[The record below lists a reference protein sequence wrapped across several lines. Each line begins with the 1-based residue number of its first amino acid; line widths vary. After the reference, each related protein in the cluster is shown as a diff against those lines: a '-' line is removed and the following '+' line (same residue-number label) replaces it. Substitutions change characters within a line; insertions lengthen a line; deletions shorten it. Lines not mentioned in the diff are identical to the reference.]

1 MYVSGEG
8 NAEGEKGVIGID
20 FINQKGIMMV
30 KKTLIYFG
38 CIMVIILCLFPFV
51 WILLNSVKSPKDIG
65 ASVPQFIFNPTLK
78 NYKDIFSTAG
88 SGSSFLHYFKNS
100 LIITVFGTLLSFL
113 VSIPCGYALARF
125 KLRSEKV
132 KSNVAFTLLSFWFGP
147 ELAVL
152 IPLYAIY
159 RYFGL
164 TNTYIGLIMV
174 YQVIGIP
181 LGVWISRSFFEDIPT
196 QLAEAASIDGYK
208 LWHIFWRID
217 IPLAKPGLAAIAV
230 LIFVFQWNNFVFALG
245 IAGEKTMPVTLGI
258 LGFIGYS
265 SVLWGQMSAA
275 IIISII
281 PAIVLAILTQ
291 KYLVKGLTFGAV
303 RG

>member
-1 MYVSGEG
+1 MTK
-8 NAEGEKGVIGID
+8 EKLRRG
-20 FINQKGIMMV
+20 
-30 KKTLIYFG
+30 LIYLG
-38 CIMVIILCLFPFV
+38 CIVVIILCLFPFL
-51 WILLNSVKSPKDIG
+51 WIFLNSIKSPKDIG
-65 ASVPQFIFNPTLK
+65 AAIPQFIFHPTLK
-78 NYKDIFSTAG
+78 NYIDIFSTAG
-88 SGSSFLHYFKNS
+88 SGTSFLKYFKNS
-100 LIITVFGTLLSFL
+100 IIITIFGTVLSFI

-125 KLRSEKV
+125 KLRSEKL
-132 KSNVAFTLLSFWFGP
+132 KGNLSFTLLSFWFGP

-152 IPLYAIY
+152 IPLYTMY
-159 RYFGL
+159 RYFGM
-164 TNTYIGLIMV
+164 TDTYIGLVMV

-181 LGVWISRSFFEDIPT
+181 LGVWISRSFFEDIPS

-208 LWHIFWRID
+208 IWHIFWKID
-217 IPLAKPGLAAIAV
+217 IPLVKPGLAAIAV

-245 IAGEKTMPVTLGI
+245 IAGEHTMPVTLGI

-281 PAIVLAILTQ
+281 PAVVLAILTQ

>member
-1 MYVSGEG
+1 M
-8 NAEGEKGVIGID
+8 AKDKLEKI
-20 FINQKGIMMV
+20 F
-30 KKTLIYFG
+30 IYFG
-38 CIMVIILCLFPFV
+38 CIIAIILCLFPFI
-51 WILLNSVKSPKDIG
+51 WIFLNSIKSPKDIG
-65 ASVPQFIFNPTLK
+65 AAIPKFIFDPTFH
-78 NYKDIFSTAG
+78 NYQDIFTAAG
-88 SGSSFLHYFKNS
+88 SQTSFFKYFKNS
-100 LIITVFGTLLSFL
+100 LIITIFGTVLSFM

-125 KLRSEKV
+125 KLHSEKV
-132 KSNVAFTLLSFWFGP
+132 KGNIAFALLSFWFGP

-152 IPLYAIY
+152 IPLYTMY
-159 RYFGL
+159 RFFGL
-164 TNTYIGLIMV
+164 TDTYIGLIMV

-181 LGVWISRSFFEDIPT
+181 LGVWISRSFFDEIPS

-208 LWHIFWRID
+208 IWHIFWKID
-217 IPLAKPGLAAIAV
+217 IPLVKPGLAAIAV
-230 LIFVFQWNNFVFALG
+230 LIFVFQWNNFVFALV
-245 IAGEKTMPVTLGI
+245 IAGERTMPVTLGI

-281 PAIVLAILTQ
+281 PAIILAILTQ